1 MFSLHFSVFRPILKK
16 QRFWTSF
23 GSLLVSILASFWLPG
38 APRGSPW
45 HPKGRF
51 RDLFL
56 STCFSYRFL
65 MNLGWPPWVP
75 KGERRHAR
83 LTLWAPGKTPH
94 SEEKWSKP
102 YGKTLFWQSCV
113 FLAQWK
119 GGLLRGKVSQGST
132 SPLKSLALR
141 GWRYSPE
148 KTV

>member
-16 QRFWTSF
+16 RRFWTSF
-23 GSLLVSILASFWLPG
+23 GSLLASILASFWLPG

-51 RDLFL
+51 RNLFL
-56 STCFSYRFL
+56 STCCSYRFL
-65 MNLGWPPWVP
+65 VDFGCPPGFP

-83 LTLWAPGKTPH
+83 LTLWGAGKTPF

-102 YGKTLFWQSCV
+102 YGKTPFWQSCV
-113 FLAQWK
+113 FPAQRK

-132 SPLKSLALR
+132 SPLKSPCVKGL
-141 GWRYSPE
+141 E
-148 KTV
+148 V

>member
-1 MFSLHFSVFRPILKK
+1 MFCLHFSVFRPILKK
-16 QRFWTSF
+16 RCFWTSF

-56 STCFSYRFL
+56 STCFSCRFL
-65 MNLGWPPWVP
+65 VDFGCPPGPP
-75 KGERRHAR
+75 KPTRRHAR
-83 LTLWAPGKTPH
+83 LDLWRCGKTPH

-119 GGLLRGKVSQGST
+119 GGLLRGKVSQGQPHPLST
-132 SPLKSLALR
+132 VLR
-141 GWRYSPE
+141 GE
-148 KTV
+148 GQTLNKKII

>member
-1 MFSLHFSVFRPILKK
+1 MLFSLHLSVFRPILKK
-16 QRFWTSF
+16 RRFWTSF
-23 GSLLVSILASFWLPG
+23 GSLLASILASFLLPG

-45 HPKGRF
+45 RPKGRF

-65 MNLGWPPWVP
+65 NDFGCPPGSP
-75 KGERRHAR
+75 KGERRHGR
-83 LTLWAPGKTPH
+83 STLWGQQKTPF

-141 GWRYSPE
+141 G
-148 KTV
+148 